1 MSINRAELRELV
13 ARAVESGAGA
23 REDYQSHGISHEKY
37 DIAMEDAIDVI
48 THRVL
53 TLIEKSEVKS

>member
-13 ARAVESGAGA
+13 ALAVDSGAGT
-23 REDYQSHGISHEKY
+23 REDYQSHGISHEQY